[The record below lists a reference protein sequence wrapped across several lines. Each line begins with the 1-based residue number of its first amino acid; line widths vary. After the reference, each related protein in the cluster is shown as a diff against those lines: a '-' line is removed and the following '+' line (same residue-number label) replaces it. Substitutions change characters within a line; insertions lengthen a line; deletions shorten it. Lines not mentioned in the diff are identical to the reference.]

1 MPSDLK
7 TLCEDLGISYRSL
20 ICYIHSLLKNNPFII
35 SEIKALEFCEKVF
48 NKSFLRTNMFDTP
61 DLISEDGEIWVEV
74 KDFSGIAPGSSTLT
88 LSQLRKL
95 FEGVRKGRHVYIA
108 IVFENNVHLVSI
120 NKFAREIVLESKEYY
135 IKLLALI
142 NREIEEV
149 ILAKMRENV

>member
-1 MPSDLK
+1 
-7 TLCEDLGISYRSL
+7 
-20 ICYIHSLLKNNPFII
+20 
-35 SEIKALEFCEKVF
+35 
-48 NKSFLRTNMFDTP
+48 MFDTP

-120 NKFAREIVLESKEYY
+120 NKFAREIVLGSKEYY